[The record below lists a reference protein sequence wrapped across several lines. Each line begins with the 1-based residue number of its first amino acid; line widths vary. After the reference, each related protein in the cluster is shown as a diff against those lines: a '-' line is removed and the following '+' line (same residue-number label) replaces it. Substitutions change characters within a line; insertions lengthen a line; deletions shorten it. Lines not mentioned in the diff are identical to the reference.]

1 MGWYSP
7 LAPLD
12 GYRST
17 IITTIAQIIINV
29 IDFNMDIDQAVESKR
44 FHHQWIPDVIQ
55 LENHSLSDDVIDKL
69 STMGHNII
77 YRPPIGIGEANCIMI
92 QDGIYYGSSDSRRG
106 SKALAY

>member
-1 MGWYSP
+1 MEIK
-7 LAPLD
+7 D
-12 GYRST
+12 
-17 IITTIAQIIINV
+17 
-29 IDFNMDIDQAVESKR
+29 AVEAKR

-55 LENHSLSDDVIDKL
+55 IENHSLSNEVIDIL

-77 YRPPIGIGEANCIMI
+77 YRSPIGIGEANCIMI